1 MSSGRGGFR
10 EGAGRR
16 SGWINKETQTI
27 RVPKIFAAQLLEIAK
42 KLDEGEVIDFVSKS
56 KNGIESV
63 TKSKLK
69 RADSVTESNDSC
81 PYCGAS
87 DWGIEGYRTLQSGQR
102 KQKRIC
108 KNCARMW
115 SVSIG

>member
-1 MSSGRGGFR
+1 MNSGRGGFR

-16 SGWINKETQTI
+16 SSWVNKETQTI

-42 KLDEGEVIDFVSKS
+42 KLDEGEVIDFVTKS
-56 KNGIESV
+56 KTKIESV
-63 TKSKLK
+63 TKSKPK
-69 RADSVTESNDSC
+69 RVDIDTDSDDSC

-87 DWGIEGYRTLQSGQR
+87 DWGSEGYRTLQSGQR

-115 SVSIG
+115 SVPIG